1 MQNRNKTTPNLPNVQ
16 CRRLP
21 VGAQNFRFIEKDN
34 KTGVVK
40 VSGYAVK
47 WESVN
52 YYSEQFVRGAFAEV
66 CAAFLAK
73 TKHVHV
79 YYNHG
84 WRLWYVD
91 ARLAMRVG
99 KITTLKEDDTGLY
112 LEIEFTPGLSIADDV
127 AAMIRHGTVDGF
139 SIAFYPVSDLDCE
152 NIGTHTLIKRA
163 DIYEISVVDDPADDA
178 ARVITDDSIDQLDN
192 LADAEQMIR
201 NILPGQKGENF
212 LTRLKEL
219 SESNEKPNEKPY
231 VSPLSF
237 LDGR

>member
-1 MQNRNKTTPNLPNVQ
+1 MQNRNKATPNLPNVQ

-21 VGAQNFRFIEKDN
+21 MGAQNLRFVEKDK
-34 KTGVVK
+34 KTGAGK

-47 WESVN
+47 WESIN

-73 TKHVHV
+73 TKQVHV

-91 ARLAMRVG
+91 ARLAMRIG

-112 LEIEFTPGLSIADDV
+112 LEIELTPGLSIADDV
-127 AAMIRHGTVDGF
+127 GAMVQHGTVDGF
-139 SIAFYPVSDLDCE
+139 SISFFPVSDLDCE
-152 NIGTHTLIKRA
+152 NVGTHTLIKRA
-163 DIYEISVVDDPADDA
+163 DIYEISLVDEPADDA
-178 ARVITDDSIDQLDN
+178 ARVITDDSIENLQSLD
-192 LADAEQMIR
+192 DAEQMLR

-212 LTRLKEL
+212 LNRLKEL
-219 SESNEKPNEKPY
+219 NQDNQKPTEKPY
-231 VSPLSF
+231 ESPFAF